1 MPFGKIGPMELI
13 LILAVVL
20 LIFGPGKLPSL
31 AKAIGSSVV
40 ELKDGLR
47 GKGSKD
53 DDETVVKAE
62 TKADAKTKED

>member
-1 MPFGKIGPMELI
+1 MLGKIGPLELI

-31 AKAIGSSVV
+31 AKAIGQSVV

-47 GKGSKD
+47 GKSGKKAAPEASVEKKD
-53 DDETVVKAE
+53 NNDQ
-62 TKADAKTKED
+62 

>member
-1 MPFGKIGPMELI
+1 MLGGKIGQLELV

-31 AKAIGSSVV
+31 AKAIGQSVT

-47 GKGSKD
+47 GKPKKQAAP
-53 DDETVVKAE
+53 ETSGE
-62 TKADAKTKED
+62 EQEIND

>member
-1 MPFGKIGPMELI
+1 MLGGKIGPLELV

-31 AKAIGSSVV
+31 AKAIGQSVT

-47 GKGSKD
+47 GKSKKQAAPEASGEKQEIND
-53 DDETVVKAE
+53 Q
-62 TKADAKTKED
+62 

>member
-1 MPFGKIGPMELI
+1 MLGGKIGPLELV

-31 AKAIGSSVV
+31 AKAIGQSVT

-47 GKGSKD
+47 GKSKKQAAPEAPGEKQEIND
-53 DDETVVKAE
+53 Q
-62 TKADAKTKED
+62 